1 MRINPIG
8 MKKRT
13 LFSFFI
19 VTLSGFNATAQEKT
33 KHLGLQ
39 EAISASVSNNMAV
52 KLAAVDEDIAK
63 TKYRQANAIFLPQ
76 ANFSYTALSTNN
88 PLNAFGF
95 KLQQKSISSTDFNPA
110 LLNDPSATS
119 DFTTKLEIQQPL
131 LNMDMLY
138 QRKAAASLAD
148 MYKLISRRTKE
159 ALGFETEKAYL
170 QLQLIYEMQKVL
182 KDAYGTSKSFYK
194 NAKDYFDQGL
204 VQKSDLLNAQLQV
217 TNLETQMNTITLN
230 IADAS
235 DMLSMLMGSAAGT
248 VYEVDSI
255 EKNKMPTVDSL
266 QVSDKRSD
274 FAAMKKAI
282 ESYDLMIKSSKM
294 SYWPRLNAFGSYQFN
309 DKSMFGFNANAY
321 LAGIQLSWNIF
332 NGNRTKTTI
341 SLQNAEKD
349 KIHKQLEQQKS
360 EAGLQVNHAK
370 RQLADALFSMKQHE
384 QAVEQATEA
393 LRVLQNR
400 YTQGLVKT
408 SDVLLAQTQLYQQ
421 RLNAVQAIYNYNLA
435 AANLQFLTTNK

>member
-1 MRINPIG
+1 MA
-8 MKKRT
+8 
-13 LFSFFI
+13 FYQSQ
-19 VTLSGFNATAQEKT
+19 AQEKL
-33 KHLGLQ
+33 KRLGLQ
-39 EAISASVSNNMAV
+39 DAISAAVSNNQSV
-52 KLAAVDEDIAK
+52 KLATADETIAK
-63 TKYRQANAIFLPQ
+63 IKYRQGNAIFLPQ
-76 ANFSYTALSTNN
+76 ASFSYTALSTNN

-95 KLQQKSISSTDFNPA
+95 KLQQKLISAADFNPA
-110 LLNDPSATS
+110 LLNNPASTS

-131 LNMDMLY
+131 VNMDMLY
-138 QRKAAASLAD
+138 QRKAAAKQAD
-148 MYKLISRRTKE
+148 MYQLISQRTKE

-170 QLQLIYEMQKVL
+170 QLQLIYEIQKVL
-182 KDAYGTSKSFYK
+182 KDAYATSRAFQK

-204 VQKSDLLNAQLQV
+204 IQKSDLLNAQLQV

-235 DMLSMLMGSAAGT
+235 DMLSILMNTSTG
-248 VYEVDSI
+248 VIYQVDSI
-255 EKNKMPTVDSL
+255 GKNKITVDSL
-266 QVSDKRSD
+266 QVTDNRPD
-274 FAAMKKAI
+274 FAAMKKAMD
-282 ESYDLMIKSSKM
+282 SYDLMIKSSKM

-309 DKSMFGFNANAY
+309 DNSMLGFNANAY

-349 KIHKQLEQQKS
+349 KIRKQLELQKS
-360 EAGLQVNHAK
+360 EAELQVNHAK
-370 RQLADALFSMKQHE
+370 RQLSEALFAMKQHE
-384 QAVEQATEA
+384 LAVEQASEA

-421 RLNAVQAIYNYNLA
+421 KLNAVQSVFNYNTA
-435 AANLQFLTTNK
+435 VANLQFLTTNK

>member
-1 MRINPIG
+1 
-8 MKKRT
+8 MKKRK
-13 LFSFFI
+13 LFSLFI
-19 VTLSGFNATAQEKT
+19 VALPVFNATAQENT

-39 EAISASVSNNMAV
+39 EAISASVTNNMAV
-52 KLAAVDEDIAK
+52 KLAAADEDIAK
-63 TKYRQANAIFLPQ
+63 TRYRQANAIFLPQ
-76 ANFSYTALSTNN
+76 VNFSYTALSTNN

-95 KLQQKSISSTDFNPA
+95 KLQQKSISASDFNPA

-131 LNMDMLY
+131 VNMDMLY
-138 QRKAAASLAD
+138 QRKAAASQAD

-170 QLQLIYEMQKVL
+170 QLQLIYEMEKVL

-217 TNLETQMNTITLN
+217 TNLETQLNTITLN

-235 DMLSMLMGSAAGT
+235 DMLSLLMGSAAGT

-255 EKNKMPTVDSL
+255 EKNKISPVDSL

-274 FAAMKKAI
+274 FAAMKKAM
-282 ESYDLMIKSSKM
+282 ESYDLMIKSSRM

-332 NGNRTKTTI
+332 NGNRTKTSI

-349 KIHKQLEQQKS
+349 KIRKQLEQQKS